1 MTRAGA
7 HPTLFIVFAVFQ
19 TAAVLAQTPARTSV
33 AEEILGERAGQSATV
48 SFFNRPIVV
57 FRARVAGRAPDE
69 RALGAGRLLH
79 DLLAQGVT
87 GPVVAK
93 PFENGA
99 MITVASRGVL
109 LLTAA
114 DVDDLAG
121 ETVDGVAAR
130 TVDRLRQA
138 FAEAEEAR
146 RPGVLLR
153 AAATAAVAIA
163 AGWLALMLIGYVRR
177 SAVGL
182 LDTRA
187 RRPIASLDEVSA
199 ARIRDLQGR
208 VVRALFTGLDLV
220 VVYGVTTFVLRQF
233 PYTRPWGE
241 SMSGFLLSTA
251 ETLSLSAVRALPGL
265 FTAALILV
273 AARFLIN
280 VAGAWFT
287 AVEHGRVHARWI
299 YPETAQATRRLATA
313 LVWLLA
319 IVVAYPYMPGSQ
331 TEAFKGLSVFLGLL
345 VTFGSSGLVNQI
357 MSGFMITYSRSLRVG
372 DFVRIG
378 DVEGTVTHLGVLST
392 KVRSIMREE
401 ITIPNAVVVSQTT
414 TDYSRLTE
422 SDGVF
427 TPTSVTIGYD
437 APWRQVHALLLLAA
451 QRTPGLRADPA
462 PVVLQAALEDFY
474 VKYTLYVSLKDQA
487 RRAII
492 LDALHANV
500 QDAFNEH
507 GVQIMSPNYVL
518 DPAAPKVVPKAEWF
532 AAPAQREPSPAEVVY
547 GGLTQS
553 TNPSSPGADD
563 LRVSRR

>member
-1 MTRAGA
+1 MTRATA
-7 HPTLFIVFAVFQ
+7 HRTLLVVVAILHAV
-19 TAAVLAQTPARTSV
+19 AATAQTPARPSV
-33 AEEILGERAGQSATV
+33 AGEIVGERAGQSATV
-48 SFFNRPIVV
+48 SFFNRPIVG
-57 FRARVAGRAPDE
+57 FRARVAGRTPDE

-79 DLLAQGVT
+79 DLLAQGAT
-87 GPVVAK
+87 APVIAK
-93 PFENGA
+93 PFDNGA

-121 ETVDGVAAR
+121 ATLDGVAAK

-153 AAATAAVAIA
+153 AAATALLAIA
-163 AGWLALMLIGYVRR
+163 AGWLALTVIGYLRR
-177 SAVGL
+177 SAVGF
-182 LDTRA
+182 LDRLA
-187 RRPIASLDEVSA
+187 RRPIASLDEESA

-208 VVRALFTGLDLV
+208 VVRALFTGIDLV

-251 ETLSLSAVRALPGL
+251 ETLGLGGVRALPGL

-273 AARFLIN
+273 GARFLIN

-287 AVEHGRVHARWI
+287 AVEHGRVRARWI
-299 YPETAQATRRLATA
+299 HPETAQATRRLTTA

-331 TEAFKGLSVFLGLL
+331 TEAFKGLSVFLGLM

-357 MSGFMITYSRSLRVG
+357 MSSFMITYSRSLRVG

-392 KVRSIMREE
+392 KIRTLRREE
-401 ITIPNAVVVSQTT
+401 VTVPNNVVVANTT
-414 TDYSRLTE
+414 TDYSRLADAE
-422 SDGVF
+422 GVY
-427 TPTSVTIGYD
+427 TPTAVTIGYD
-437 APWRQVHALLLLAA
+437 APWRQVQSLLLLAA
-451 QRTPGLRADPA
+451 ERTPGLRATPK

-474 VKYTLYVSLKDQA
+474 VRYTLFVSLEHQESRFA
-487 RRAII
+487 T
-492 LDALHANV
+492 LHVLHSNI
-500 QDAFNEH
+500 QDVFNEH

-518 DPAAPKVVPKAEWF
+518 DPAAPQVVAKSDWF
-532 AAPAQREPSPAEVVY
+532 AAPASHKPPEIPPAI
-547 GGLTQS
+547 G
-553 TNPSSPGADD
+553 
-563 LRVSRR
+563 